1 MAGGSLIKN
10 KPITFIASVGKR
22 LRSVVERWKVFLHD
36 LIAIPIAWLGA
47 YWLRYN
53 MGVIPEVFV
62 QQAELLLP
70 YVVITQVLVYIIF
83 GVHKGLWRFT
93 SMPDLVL
100 IIKSTLLS
108 TIIITLVIFFVTRL
122 TYVPRSVFVFYPIL
136 LMAILCASRIAYRLL
151 KDQHFSTQM
160 GRRALVVGAGV
171 AGEQVVR
178 DLKRVVPQ
186 MYDPVAFVDDDPAK
200 VGQEVRGIPVVATSE
215 KIGELCEK
223 LAIELVIIAIPSAND
238 KQMQRIVQ
246 LCEESG
252 VNFRT
257 LPGVQDIVSGR
268 VNINDM
274 REVQIEDLLGRE
286 PVSLEW
292 DEIRASLTGKTV
304 LVTGG
309 GGSIGSELSRLV
321 AEFNPLQLIIFEQSE
336 FNLYKIDHELTQRHP
351 QLKLITILGDV
362 CDKKLINH
370 IFSAFRPNIVFHA
383 AAYKHVPILQGQLRE
398 GAKNNVLGTRNVALA
413 ADEYGADRFVF
424 ISTDKAVN
432 PTNWMGVTKRVA
444 EVLCQALDTES
455 ETSYVIV
462 RFGNVLDSAGSVVPL
477 FRQQLRKGGPITVT
491 HPDVTRYFM
500 TIREASQLILEASSF
515 GENGEIYVLDMG
527 KPIKIAFLAE
537 QMVRL
542 SGKEPGKDIDIVFT
556 GLRPGEKLEEE
567 LFYPDEMLTATGYE
581 KIFLANSRKFKWLDV
596 EKSIQSIEIH
606 IDNFDEAMIADE
618 LHLLVPEI
626 RSQICMAMPPLIP
639 SVA

>member
-1 MAGGSLIKN
+1 
-10 KPITFIASVGKR
+10 
-22 LRSVVERWKVFLHD
+22 
-36 LIAIPIAWLGA
+36 
-47 YWLRYN
+47 
-53 MGVIPEVFV
+53 
-62 QQAELLLP
+62 
-70 YVVITQVLVYIIF
+70 
-83 GVHKGLWRFT
+83 
-93 SMPDLVL
+93 
-100 IIKSTLLS
+100 
-108 TIIITLVIFFVTRL
+108 
-122 TYVPRSVFVFYPIL
+122 
-136 LMAILCASRIAYRLL
+136 
-151 KDQHFSTQM
+151 
-160 GRRALVVGAGV
+160 
-171 AGEQVVR
+171 
-178 DLKRVVPQ
+178 
-186 MYDPVAFVDDDPAK
+186 MYDPVAFVDDDLLK
-200 VGQEVRGIPVVATSE
+200 VGQEIRGIPVVATSD
-215 KIGELCEK
+215 KIKDLCEK
-223 LAIELVIIAIPSAND
+223 LAIELIIIAIPSADD
-238 KQMQRIVQ
+238 KQMQRIVS
-246 LCEESG
+246 LCEESA

-274 REVQIEDLLGRE
+274 REVRIEDLLGRD

-292 DEIRASLTGKTV
+292 DEIRQSLTGRTV

-321 AEFNPLQLIIFEQSE
+321 AEFEPLQLVIFEQSE
-336 FNLYKIDHELTQRHP
+336 FNLYQIDHEISQRHP
-351 QLKLITILGDV
+351 RLKLITILGDV
-362 CDKKLINH
+362 CDRELVRH
-370 IFSAFRPNIVFHA
+370 IFSSFRPDVVFHA
-383 AAYKHVPILQGQLRE
+383 AAYKHVPILQEQLRE
-398 GAKNNVLGTRNVALA
+398 GVKNNVLGTRNVALA
-413 ADEYGADRFVF
+413 ADEYAVERFVF

-432 PTNWMGVTKRVA
+432 PGNWMGVTKRVA
-444 EVLCQALDTES
+444 EVFCQALDAES

-515 GENGEIYVLDMG
+515 GQNGEIYVLDMG
-527 KPIKIAFLAE
+527 KPIKISFLAE

-581 KIFLANSRKFKWLDV
+581 KIFLANSRKFRWSDV
-596 EKSIQSIEIH
+596 EKSIHSIELH
-606 IDNFDEAMIADE
+606 TDNFDEALIAQE

-626 RSQICMAMPPLIP
+626 RSEICSVMPAKIP

>member
-1 MAGGSLIKN
+1 MIKTRS
-10 KPITFIASVGKR
+10 KTLIASVGSR
-22 LRSVVERWKVFLHD
+22 LRSALERWQVFLHD
-36 LIAIPIAWLGA
+36 LIAVAIAWELA

-53 MGVIPEVFV
+53 LEVIPEIFIE
-62 QQAELLLP
+62 QSILLLP
-70 YVVITQVLVYIIF
+70 YVLATQAVVYLLF
-83 GVHKGLWRFT
+83 GTYKGLWRFT
-93 SMPDLVL
+93 SIPDLVL
-100 IIKSTLLS
+100 ILKSTLAGTVL
-108 TIIITLVIFFVTRL
+108 IAIVIFFSIRL
-122 TYVPRSVFVFYPIL
+122 TYVPRSIFVFYAIVLTAL
-136 LMAILCASRIAYRLL
+136 LCGSRMLYRLL
-151 KDQHFSTQM
+151 KDQHFSTRI
-160 GRRALVVGAGV
+160 GHRALVVGAGV

-178 DLKRVVPQ
+178 DLKRVSPQ
-186 MYDPVAFVDDDPAK
+186 MYTPVAFVDDDAAK
-200 VGQEVRGIPVVATSE
+200 VGQEVRGIPVMASTD
-215 KIGELCEK
+215 KIIDLCET
-223 LAIELVIIAIPSAND
+223 LAIELIIIAIPSAND
-238 KQMQRIVQ
+238 KEMQRIVR

-252 VNFRT
+252 VEFRT

-292 DEIRASLTGKTV
+292 DEIRESLAGKTV

-362 CDKKLINH
+362 CDSKLVNH
-370 IFSAFRPNIVFHA
+370 IFSAFRPDVVFHA

-398 GAKNNVLGTRNVALA
+398 GVKNNVLGTRNVALA
-413 ADEYGADRFVF
+413 ADEYGAERFVF

-444 EVLCQALDTES
+444 EVFCQALDAES

-477 FRQQLRKGGPITVT
+477 FRQQMRNGGPITVT

-515 GENGEIYVLDMG
+515 AENGEVYVLDMG
-527 KPIKIAFLAE
+527 APIKIAFLAE

-567 LFYPDEMLTATGYE
+567 LFYPDEMLAATGYE

-596 EKSIQSIEIH
+596 EKSIQSIEMH
-606 IDNFDEAMIADE
+606 INNFDEASIAED
-618 LHLLVPEI
+618 LHSLVPEI
-626 RSQICMAMPPLIP
+626 RSEICTAMPSLIP

>member
-1 MAGGSLIKN
+1 MLIDLMGKVL
-10 KPITFIASVGKR
+10 ASTVKR
-22 LRSVVERWKVFLHD
+22 LRSVVERWQVFVHD
-36 LIAIPIAWLGA
+36 LIAIPIAWEGA

-53 MGVIPEVFV
+53 LGVIPEVFREQSIV
-62 QQAELLLP
+62 LLP
-70 YVVITQVLVYIIF
+70 FVVVTQVIVYIVF
-83 GVHKGLWRFT
+83 GIHKGLWRFT
-93 SMPDLVL
+93 SMPDLFL

-108 TIIITLVIFFVTRL
+108 TIIIAILIFFATRL
-122 TYVPRSVFVFYPIL
+122 TYVPRSIFVFYAFL
-136 LMAILCASRIAYRLL
+136 LMVILCSSRAMYRLM
-151 KDQHFSTQM
+151 KDQHFSTRI
-160 GRRALVVGAGV
+160 GKRALVVGAGV

-178 DLKRVVPQ
+178 DLKRVTPQ
-186 MYDPVAFVDDDPAK
+186 MYDPVAFVDDDLLK
-200 VGQEVRGIPVVATSE
+200 VGQEIRGIPVVATSD
-215 KIGELCEK
+215 KIKDLCEK
-223 LAIELVIIAIPSAND
+223 LAIELIIIAIPSADD
-238 KQMQRIVQ
+238 KQMQRIVS

-252 VNFRT
+252 VSFRT

-274 REVQIEDLLGRE
+274 REVRIEDLLGRD

-292 DEIRASLTGKTV
+292 DEIRQSLTGRTV

-309 GGSIGSELSRLV
+309 GGSIGSELCRLV
-321 AEFNPLQLIIFEQSE
+321 TEFDPLQLIIFEQSE
-336 FNLYKIDHELTQRHP
+336 FNLYQIDHEITSRHP
-351 QLKLITILGDV
+351 RLKLIPILGDV
-362 CDKKLINH
+362 CDRKLVRH
-370 IFSAFRPNIVFHA
+370 IFSSFRPDVVFHA

-398 GAKNNVLGTRNVALA
+398 GVKNNVLGTRNVALA
-413 ADEYGADRFVF
+413 ADEYAVERFVL

-432 PTNWMGVTKRVA
+432 PGNWMGVTKRVA
-444 EVLCQALDTES
+444 EVFCQALDTES

-477 FRQQLRKGGPITVT
+477 FRQQLKSGGPITVT
-491 HPDVTRYFM
+491 HPEVTRYFM

-515 GENGEIYVLDMG
+515 GQNGEIYVLDMG
-527 KPIKIAFLAE
+527 KPIRISFLAE

-581 KIFLANSRKFKWLDV
+581 KIFLANSRKFKWSDV
-596 EKSIQSIEIH
+596 EKSIQSIELH
-606 IDNFDEAMIADE
+606 TENFDESLIAQE

-626 RSQICMAMPPLIP
+626 RSEICSVMPAMIP

>member
-1 MAGGSLIKN
+1 
-10 KPITFIASVGKR
+10 
-22 LRSVVERWKVFLHD
+22 LRSVLERWQVFLHD

-53 MGVIPEVFV
+53 LGVIPEVFV
-62 QQAELLLP
+62 DQAQLLLP
-70 YVVITQVLVYIIF
+70 YVVVTQVLIYITF
-83 GVHKGLWRFT
+83 GIHKGLWRFT
-93 SMPDLVL
+93 SMPDFVL

-136 LMAILCASRIAYRLL
+136 LIGMLCASRIAYRLL
-151 KDQHFSTQM
+151 KDQHFSSRI

-178 DLKRVVPQ
+178 DLKRVAPQ
-186 MYDPVAFVDDDPAK
+186 MYDPVAFVDDNLAK
-200 VGQEVRGIPVVATSE
+200 VGQEIRGIPVVATSD

-292 DEIRASLTGKTV
+292 DEINESLSNKTV

-321 AEFNPLQLIIFEQSE
+321 AEFKPLQLIIYEQSE
-336 FNLYKIDHELTQRHP
+336 FNLYQIDHELTQRHP
-351 QLKLITILGDV
+351 ELKLITILGDV
-362 CDKKLINH
+362 CDEQLIKH
-370 IFSAFRPNIVFHA
+370 IFSAFRPDVVFHA

-398 GAKNNVLGTRNVALA
+398 GVKNNVLGTRNVALA
-413 ADEYGADRFVF
+413 ADEYGAERFFF

-432 PTNWMGVTKRVA
+432 PSNWMGVTKRVA
-444 EVLCQALDTES
+444 EVFCQALDAES
-455 ETSYVIV
+455 ETSYVVV

-527 KPIKIAFLAE
+527 KPIKISFLAE

-567 LFYPDEMLTATGYE
+567 LFYPDEMLSATGYE
-581 KIFLANSRKFKWLDV
+581 KIFLANSRKFKWIEV
-596 EKSIQSIEIH
+596 EQSIQTIERH
-606 IDNFDEAMIADE
+606 INNFDEASIAEE
-618 LHLLVPEI
+618 LHGLVPEI
-626 RSQICMAMPPLIP
+626 RSEICTAMPSLIP

>member
-1 MAGGSLIKN
+1 M
-10 KPITFIASVGKR
+10 
-22 LRSVVERWKVFLHD
+22 ERWQIFLHD
-36 LIAIPIAWLGA
+36 LIAIVIAWEGA

-53 MGVIPEVFV
+53 LGVIPEVF
-62 QQAELLLP
+62 AEQSIVLLP
-70 YVVITQVLVYIIF
+70 YVVVTQAITYIVF

-93 SMPDLVL
+93 SMPDMFL

-108 TIIITLVIFFVTRL
+108 TITIAVVIFFATRL
-122 TYVPRSVFVFYPIL
+122 TYVPRSIFVFYAIL
-136 LMAILCASRIAYRLL
+136 LILILCGSRTMYRLL
-151 KDQHFSTQM
+151 KDQHFSTRI
-160 GRRALVVGAGV
+160 GKRALVVGAGV

-186 MYDPVAFVDDDPAK
+186 MYDPVAFVDDDLSK
-200 VGQEVRGIPVVATSE
+200 VGQEIRGIPVVATSD
-215 KIGELCEK
+215 KIQELCEK
-223 LAIELVIIAIPSAND
+223 LAIELIIIAIPSADD
-238 KQMQRIVQ
+238 KQMQRIVG
-246 LCEESG
+246 LCEQTAVS
-252 VNFRT
+252 FRT

-274 REVQIEDLLGRE
+274 REVRIEDLLGRD

-292 DEIRASLTGKTV
+292 DEIRQSLTGRTV

-321 AEFNPLQLIIFEQSE
+321 AEFEPLQLIIFEQSE
-336 FNLYKIDHELTQRHP
+336 FNLYQIDHEISQRHP
-351 QLKLITILGDV
+351 KIKLIAILGDV
-362 CDKKLINH
+362 CDRKLVKH
-370 IFSAFRPNIVFHA
+370 IFSAFRPDIVFHA

-398 GAKNNVLGTRNVALA
+398 GVKNNIMGTRNVALA
-413 ADEYGADRFVF
+413 ADEYAVERFVF

-432 PTNWMGVTKRVA
+432 PGNWMGVTKRVA
-444 EVLCQALDTES
+444 EVFCQALDAES

-477 FRQQLRKGGPITVT
+477 FRQQLKKGGPITVT

-515 GENGEIYVLDMG
+515 GQNGEIYVLDMG
-527 KPIKIAFLAE
+527 KPIKISFLAE

-542 SGKEPGKDIDIVFT
+542 SGKEPGKDIDIIFT

-581 KIFLANSRKFKWLDV
+581 KIFLANSRKFTWSEV
-596 EKSIQSIEIH
+596 EKSIQNVELQIE
-606 IDNFDEAMIADE
+606 NFDEALIAHE

-626 RSQICMAMPPLIP
+626 RSEICSDMPAKIP

>member
-1 MAGGSLIKN
+1 MLIDLLK
-10 KPITFIASVGKR
+10 KIIASTGKR
-22 LRSVVERWKVFLHD
+22 LRSVIERWQIFLHD
-36 LIAIPIAWLGA
+36 LIAIPIAWEGA

-53 MGVIPEVFV
+53 LGVIPEVF
-62 QQAELLLP
+62 AEQSIVLLP
-70 YVVITQVLVYIIF
+70 FVVMTQTIIYIVF
-83 GVHKGLWRFT
+83 GIHKGLWRFT
-93 SMPDLVL
+93 SMPDLFL

-108 TIIITLVIFFVTRL
+108 TIIIAILIFFATRL
-122 TYVPRSVFVFYPIL
+122 TYVPRSIFVFYAIL
-136 LMAILCASRIAYRLL
+136 LTLILCSSRMMYRLL
-151 KDQHFSTQM
+151 KDQHFSTRI
-160 GRRALVVGAGV
+160 GKRALVVGAGV

-178 DLKRVVPQ
+178 DLKRVAPQ
-186 MYDPVAFVDDDPAK
+186 MYDPVAFVDDDLSK
-200 VGQEVRGIPVVATSE
+200 VGQEIRGIPVVATSD
-215 KIGELCEK
+215 KIKELCEK
-223 LAIELVIIAIPSAND
+223 LAIELIIIAIPSADD
-238 KQMQRIVQ
+238 KQMQRIVN
-246 LCEESG
+246 LCEESA

-274 REVQIEDLLGRE
+274 REVRIEDLLGRD

-292 DEIRASLTGKTV
+292 DEIRESLTGRTV

-321 AEFNPLQLIIFEQSE
+321 AEFEPLQLIIFEQSE
-336 FNLYKIDHELTQRHP
+336 FNLYQIDYEISQRHP
-351 QLKLITILGDV
+351 KLKLITILGDV
-362 CDKKLINH
+362 CDRKLVRH
-370 IFSAFRPNIVFHA
+370 IFSSFRPDVVFHA
-383 AAYKHVPILQGQLRE
+383 AAYKHVPILQAQLRE
-398 GAKNNVLGTRNVALA
+398 GVKNNVLGTRNVALA
-413 ADEYGADRFVF
+413 ADEYAVDRFVF

-432 PTNWMGVTKRVA
+432 PGNWMGVTKRVA
-444 EVLCQALDTES
+444 EVFCQALDAES

-477 FRQQLRKGGPITVT
+477 FRQQLKSGGPITVT

-515 GENGEIYVLDMG
+515 GQNGEIYVLDMG
-527 KPIKIAFLAE
+527 KPIKISFLAE

-581 KIFLANSRKFKWLDV
+581 KIFLANSRKFSWSDV
-596 EKSIQSIEIH
+596 EKSVQCIELH
-606 IDNFDEAMIADE
+606 TENFDESLIAQE

-626 RSQICMAMPPLIP
+626 RSEICSVMPAKIP

>member
-1 MAGGSLIKN
+1 MLLDKLKN
-10 KPITFIASVGKR
+10 ILASTGKR
-22 LRSVVERWKVFLHD
+22 LRSVIERWQIFLHD
-36 LIAIPIAWLGA
+36 LIAIPIAWEGA

-53 MGVIPEVFV
+53 LGVIPEVF
-62 QQAELLLP
+62 AEQSILLLP
-70 YVVITQVLVYIIF
+70 YVVVTQAIIYIVF
-83 GVHKGLWRFT
+83 GIHKGLWRFT
-93 SMPDLVL
+93 SMPDMFL

-108 TIIITLVIFFVTRL
+108 TITIAVVIFFATRL
-122 TYVPRSVFVFYPIL
+122 TYVPRSIFVFYAIL
-136 LMAILCASRIAYRLL
+136 LALILCTSRTMYRLM
-151 KDQHFSTQM
+151 KDQHFSTRI
-160 GRRALVVGAGV
+160 GKRALVVGAGV

-186 MYDPVAFVDDDPAK
+186 MYDPVAFVDDDLSK
-200 VGQEVRGIPVVATSE
+200 VGQEIRGIPVVATCD
-215 KIGELCEK
+215 KIQELCEK
-223 LAIELVIIAIPSAND
+223 LAIELIIIAIPSADD
-238 KQMQRIVQ
+238 KQMQRIVS
-246 LCEESG
+246 LCEETA

-274 REVQIEDLLGRE
+274 REVRIEDLLGRD

-292 DEIRASLTGKTV
+292 DEIRQSLTGRTV

-321 AEFNPLQLIIFEQSE
+321 AEFEPLQLIIFEQSE
-336 FNLYKIDHELTQRHP
+336 FNLYQIDHEISQRHP
-351 QLKLITILGDV
+351 KVKLITILGDV
-362 CDKKLINH
+362 CDRKLVKH
-370 IFSAFRPNIVFHA
+370 IFSSFRPDIVFHA

-398 GAKNNVLGTRNVALA
+398 GVKNNVLGTRNVALA
-413 ADEYGADRFVF
+413 ADEYAVERFVF

-432 PTNWMGVTKRVA
+432 PGNWMGVTKRVA
-444 EVLCQALDTES
+444 EVFCQALDAES

-477 FRQQLRKGGPITVT
+477 FRQQLKNGGPITVT

-515 GENGEIYVLDMG
+515 GQNGEIYVLDMG
-527 KPIKIAFLAE
+527 KPIKISFLAE

-581 KIFLANSRKFKWLDV
+581 KIFLANSRKFKWVEV
-596 EKSIQSIEIH
+596 EKSIQAVELH
-606 IDNFDEAMIADE
+606 TQNFDEALIAQE

-626 RSQICMAMPPLIP
+626 RSEICSVMPAMIP

>member
-1 MAGGSLIKN
+1 M
-10 KPITFIASVGKR
+10 
-22 LRSVVERWKVFLHD
+22 ERWQIFLHD
-36 LIAIPIAWLGA
+36 LVAIPIAWEGA

-53 MGVIPEVFV
+53 LGVIPEVF
-62 QQAELLLP
+62 AEQSIVLLP
-70 YVVITQVLVYIIF
+70 FVVITQAIIYIVF
-83 GVHKGLWRFT
+83 GIHKGLWRFT
-93 SMPDLVL
+93 SMPDMFL

-108 TIIITLVIFFVTRL
+108 TIIIAILIFFATRL
-122 TYVPRSVFVFYPIL
+122 TYVPRSVFVFYAIL
-136 LMAILCASRIAYRLL
+136 LALILCTSRTMYRLM
-151 KDQHFSTQM
+151 KDQHFSTRI
-160 GRRALVVGAGV
+160 GKRALVVGAGV

-186 MYDPVAFVDDDPAK
+186 MYDPVAFVDDDLSK
-200 VGQEVRGIPVVATSE
+200 VGQEIRGIPVVATSD
-215 KIGELCEK
+215 KIMELCEK
-223 LAIELVIIAIPSAND
+223 LAIELIIIAIPSADD
-238 KQMQRIVQ
+238 KQMQRIVS
-246 LCEESG
+246 LCEESA

-274 REVQIEDLLGRE
+274 REVRIEDLLGRD
-286 PVSLEW
+286 PVLLEW
-292 DEIRASLTGKTV
+292 DEIRQSLTGRTV

-321 AEFNPLQLIIFEQSE
+321 AEFEPLQLIIFEQSE
-336 FNLYKIDHELTQRHP
+336 FNLYQIDHEISLRHP
-351 QLKLITILGDV
+351 KVKLITILGDV
-362 CDKKLINH
+362 CDRKLVRH
-370 IFSAFRPNIVFHA
+370 IFSSFRPDIVFHA

-398 GAKNNVLGTRNVALA
+398 GVKNNVLGTRNVALA
-413 ADEYGADRFVF
+413 ADEYAVERFVF

-432 PTNWMGVTKRVA
+432 PGNWMGVTKRVA
-444 EVLCQALDTES
+444 EVFCQALDAES

-477 FRQQLRKGGPITVT
+477 FRQQLKSGGPITVT

-515 GENGEIYVLDMG
+515 GQNGEIYVLDMG
-527 KPIKIAFLAE
+527 KPIKISFLAE

-581 KIFLANSRKFKWLDV
+581 KIFLANSRKFKWSEV
-596 EKSIQSIEIH
+596 ETSIHSIELH
-606 IDNFDEAMIADE
+606 TENFDEALIAQE

-626 RSQICMAMPPLIP
+626 RSEICSVMPAMIP

>member
-1 MAGGSLIKN
+1 MLLDILRKILVS
-10 KPITFIASVGKR
+10 TGKR
-22 LRSVVERWKVFLHD
+22 LRSVIERWQIFLHD
-36 LIAIPIAWLGA
+36 LIAIPIAWEGA

-53 MGVIPEVFV
+53 LGVIPEVF
-62 QQAELLLP
+62 AEQSIVLLP
-70 YVVITQVLVYIIF
+70 FVVVTQSIIYIVF
-83 GVHKGLWRFT
+83 GIHKGLWRFT
-93 SMPDLVL
+93 SMPDLFL
-100 IIKSTLLS
+100 IIKSTLLG
-108 TIIITLVIFFVTRL
+108 TIIIAILIFFATRL
-122 TYVPRSVFVFYPIL
+122 TYVPRSIFVFYAIL
-136 LMAILCASRIAYRLL
+136 LTLILCASRTMYRLM
-151 KDQHFSTQM
+151 KDQHFSTRI
-160 GRRALVVGAGV
+160 GKRALVVGAGV

-178 DLKRVVPQ
+178 DLKRVAPQ
-186 MYDPVAFVDDDPAK
+186 MYDPVAFVDDDLSK
-200 VGQEVRGIPVVATSE
+200 VGQEIRGIPVVATSD
-215 KIGELCEK
+215 KIKDLCEK
-223 LAIELVIIAIPSAND
+223 LAIELIIIAIPSADD
-238 KQMQRIVQ
+238 KQMQRIVS
-246 LCEESG
+246 LCEESA

-274 REVQIEDLLGRE
+274 REVRIEDLLGRD
-286 PVSLEW
+286 PVSLDW
-292 DEIRASLTGKTV
+292 DEIRQSLTGRTV

-321 AEFNPLQLIIFEQSE
+321 AEFEPLQLVIFEQSE
-336 FNLYKIDHELTQRHP
+336 FNLYQIDHEISQRHP
-351 QLKLITILGDV
+351 KLKLITILGDV
-362 CDKKLINH
+362 CDRKLVRH
-370 IFSAFRPNIVFHA
+370 IFSSFRPDVVFHA

-398 GAKNNVLGTRNVALA
+398 GVKNNVLGTRNVALA
-413 ADEYGADRFVF
+413 ADEYAADRFVF

-432 PTNWMGVTKRVA
+432 PGNWMGVTKRVA
-444 EVLCQALDTES
+444 EVFCQALDAES

-477 FRQQLRKGGPITVT
+477 FRKQLRSGGPITVT

-515 GENGEIYVLDMG
+515 GQNGEIYVLDMG
-527 KPIKIAFLAE
+527 KPIRISFLAE

-581 KIFLANSRKFKWLDV
+581 KIFLANSRKFRWSDV
-596 EKSIQSIEIH
+596 EKSIQSIELH
-606 IDNFDEAMIADE
+606 TENFDEALIAQE

-626 RSQICMAMPPLIP
+626 RSEICSVMPAMIP